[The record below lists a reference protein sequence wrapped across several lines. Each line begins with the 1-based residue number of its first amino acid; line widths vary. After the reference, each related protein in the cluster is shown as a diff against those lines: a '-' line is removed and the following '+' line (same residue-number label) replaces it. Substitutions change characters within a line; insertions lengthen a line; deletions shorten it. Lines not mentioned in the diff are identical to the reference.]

1 MPHTQETT
9 ARDLVG
15 KLITFMET
23 GRPGW
28 QPRSRGPDPIPIAR
42 SGGSLTAD
50 AGAAYLD
57 GLHPGVGDADIR
69 RRPDDDR
76 DRGHGLLA
84 GAAGKLIGVKEE
96 QVDGLFVPY
105 RD

>member
-1 MPHTQETT
+1 
-9 ARDLVG
+9 
-15 KLITFMET
+15 
-23 GRPGW
+23 
-28 QPRSRGPDPIPIAR
+28 
-42 SGGSLTAD
+42 
-50 AGAAYLD
+50 
-57 GLHPGVGDADIR
+57 VGDADIR
-69 RRPDDDR
+69 RRLDDDR

>member
-1 MPHTQETT
+1 
-9 ARDLVG
+9 
-15 KLITFMET
+15 
-23 GRPGW
+23 
-28 QPRSRGPDPIPIAR
+28 
-42 SGGSLTAD
+42 
-50 AGAAYLD
+50 
-57 GLHPGVGDADIR
+57 VGDADIR